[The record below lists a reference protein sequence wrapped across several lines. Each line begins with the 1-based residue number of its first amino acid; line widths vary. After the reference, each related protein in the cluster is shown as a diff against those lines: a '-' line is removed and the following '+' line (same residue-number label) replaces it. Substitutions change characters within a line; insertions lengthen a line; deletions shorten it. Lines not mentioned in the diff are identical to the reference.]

1 MKCVTEYRRFRIL
14 VAVFGVF
21 LMLLSASAW
30 AASDVLTLRIG
41 HVVTEEGGE
50 HLGSLKFAEVLDEK
64 SGGKIKLE
72 IYPNGQMGGNR
83 EMIESLQF
91 GALDMALPALPALG
105 GFTDKTKVFDLLY
118 LFNDRKEAE
127 KVLDGPV
134 GQQMSRAVESAG
146 LKILSWWSQG
156 FREMTVNKE
165 IRSPEDLKGIKI
177 RVMENP
183 LHIEGWN
190 TLGASAIPMAFSE
203 VLTSLQ
209 QGVLDAQ
216 ENPYQ
221 NIYNSGFHRVQKY
234 IIETDHLYGPLPVVF
249 SKVNWDK
256 LTPEQQKIILEAV
269 EETKLWQREKQEE
282 INNNI
287 KKEILS
293 GGSNVIVTL
302 TPEQKGEF
310 RKMILPLY
318 SKHAPEMNGVL
329 EQIYGELGRNVDF

>member
-1 MKCVTEYRRFRIL
+1 
-14 VAVFGVF
+14 
-21 LMLLSASAW
+21 MLSNSPVW

-50 HLGSLKFAEVLDEK
+50 HLGSLKFAEVLDDK

-118 LFNDRKEAE
+118 LFNDREEAE

-134 GQQMSRAVESAG
+134 GQGMSKAVESAG
-146 LKILSWWSQG
+146 LKIISWWSQG
-156 FREMTVNKE
+156 FREMTVNRE

-256 LTPEQQKIILEAV
+256 LTPEQQEIILEAV

-282 INNNI
+282 INNAI
-287 KKEILS
+287 KEEILS
-293 GGSNVIVTL
+293 DGSNVIITL

-310 RKMILPLY
+310 RKKILPLY

-329 EQIYGELGRNVDF
+329 EQIYEELGRKVDF